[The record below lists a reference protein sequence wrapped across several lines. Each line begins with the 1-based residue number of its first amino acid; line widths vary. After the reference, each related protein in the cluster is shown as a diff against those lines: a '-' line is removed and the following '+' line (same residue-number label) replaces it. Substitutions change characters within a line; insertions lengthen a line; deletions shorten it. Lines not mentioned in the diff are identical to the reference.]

1 MKIGKR
7 LLKCVMS
14 MGLLC
19 CILIGVMPIQA
30 LADWNAWTWQV
41 EIKPVRGTVH
51 EEYRARD
58 MVRDVIPEFSLS
70 FAGFTSNE
78 VTNTGRKDYP
88 GQRTGA
94 AQPLYFK
101 ATPNYSVGAY
111 QGSIISTRWNGQH
124 IGNLD
129 CQGGTV
135 LLATFQGLYV
145 DRVNGDTMNLDYH
158 TGALTH
164 TSTQCAQLW
173 CATVRYAGFGD
184 QNYDVYC
191 PAKWVDGDGE
201 DSINIVELNSS
212 FHNVPRLPA
221 SYTDSIGK
229 KVVAWTE
236 HADGS
241 GEEFQFETTFLDH
254 DITLYPKY
262 KTIAPF
268 TLTLDLND
276 SASGN
281 GTTKASLPSDYEAKY
296 GNSFTMQYYQKY
308 GDTNANDLA
317 NGEWPYWEGDDE
329 SGWKPESSDIDLPH
343 PTREGYKFIGW
354 ADESGQIVGNKD
366 RNMSVSNCKLYA
378 QWEPE
383 AYTVQFDRNG
393 GDKDG
398 SITSTKV
405 KFDQQPEPVGI
416 AIGETLPEKKDK
428 FFKGYYTAPN
438 GGDVYFN
445 DIGNSV
451 RHWTIDLTPD
461 READGGTKTL
471 YAQWRGDEYP
481 IVLNGQGAKVQPVT
495 EVTAEYNEILP
506 AIPQDGLPIKEGYS
520 FGGYYTKTDGGGE
533 KIYNADGSSTK
544 KWSTRA
550 GTTLYAKWEA
560 AKTTVTLD
568 PQGGQQSGPTIHAT
582 YNEPIAAITPPIR
595 QGYTFL
601 GYNDQSSNTYIGPN
615 GNGLRPWDKIDATY
629 TLNAQWKAN
638 TYNLVVDP
646 QNESSAIAQT
656 VTYDTAMPSFAKPE
670 KTGSVFEGYFT
681 KTEDG
686 AWGEKVY
693 DASARPVQSIWNYP
707 SDLNLFA
714 KWNPIKYKLTLDK
727 NTTEA
732 IDWHGGAA
740 THDIYYGELY
750 PSLPSPTRKGYVFTG
765 WYSNA
770 VCGPK
775 DLVRGGFTKV
785 TKAENQTLYA
795 GWEPLQIRVTY
806 VLAED
811 FLWEKIIDYGQPYG
825 EQPNLSSDGQVLKGW
840 YVDPEDA
847 ATQKKKTDTVDVEYD
862 HRLYPVYTGKTYDI
876 SFSAALSGVSN
887 PKKQSATVGEKYGT
901 LPTLTD
907 PAGNNTFAGWYLEK
921 DYRTQVTADT
931 VVSEAEAHTLYAK
944 WVRGQLVIAFDPQ
957 GGSACVGRTIEFDHA
972 FGDLPVPTRKG
983 YAFKGWYQNAAGTGT
998 AATATDKASNTG
1010 NGTLTLYAKWTP
1022 ITVPVT
1028 FKTTL
1033 ANTSISGSTMTQQF
1047 ADAKYDQ
1054 TYGSLFGGTI
1064 PAPNNGTGGAYTFTG
1079 WFTDMGWK
1087 IENDTKISSLE
1098 GHTITAG
1105 WRNNQATIILNENG
1119 GVLDSSVQA
1128 VNVRALNSSLTLP
1141 GADKVSRTGYTF
1153 LGWSQNQTASTPD
1166 SGLTPGSYKPT
1177 STETIVLYAV
1187 WKVNQGYYQVQ
1198 HYQQQPNGDYTVRE
1212 TESPLERDAGTLV
1225 SAQAKTYPGYQINYR
1240 AANTVA
1246 SGTVEA
1252 GKTLTLK
1259 LYYDLDIYSA
1269 VMEVPQGY
1277 QVEVVTGQ
1285 TIGRTDSGNQDNA
1298 FDIRRGGTLAFR
1310 VKDAAGNAT
1319 DTPFIVQVNGTEVKP
1334 AADGIYKISM
1344 DGPKSVVIGVEQI
1357 YHVRAKE
1364 GETGYRI
1371 VAVPENTEFVAH
1383 GNDYSFTVKLDP
1395 QYSQSSIKVTT
1406 TPEGGSSQELTAR
1419 DGVYTIP
1426 SVKADHTVS
1435 VTGLTLNRYQVTYG
1449 TGSGYTIAKVDATT
1463 VPYNGSHSFTVTVA
1477 YDCAGAAPVVRAN
1490 GGKALDP
1497 IRISGTT
1504 YTYKLEAIREDQHIT
1519 VDALAAHTHTV
1530 SYEDSADY
1538 RIVPIDG
1545 MSNPVAHGGMFAFTF
1560 DFSAAY
1566 QNASPIVIATGS
1578 SGKTEKLTSHG
1589 STYYLWDITED
1600 TKLTFENMTTKTC
1613 KVNVVEGYGY
1623 TVEPLTTGNVVG
1635 YGGTYMFALQLNGDY
1650 AEGDPDVRANN
1661 DPVSPKIKLDDQ
1673 PIYVYS
1679 VGNVITDTKVT
1690 VELPDKKTFAISWVV
1705 DGKTTTENVEEGEIP
1720 LFGSVPQKEST
1731 GSADFVFQGW
1741 KDASGKIYTG
1751 QLPPVS
1757 ADATYTAVFGQTE
1770 RKYQVLWSVN
1780 GAVTSE
1786 SYLYGA
1792 APEFTGETE
1801 RPEDSQY
1808 RYTFT
1813 GWSDGKK
1820 TYAPGAALPLVSGP
1834 VTYTAQY
1841 EIAAREY
1848 ELTVQYQYAN
1858 GSTAAPE
1865 KRMPVAAGETYSADS
1880 PNISGYTPTQQTLT
1894 GTMPSTDL
1902 NLTVVYYSDSGTP
1915 YKVVHKKQELSGAGY
1930 VMAETEQLRGTP
1942 GEQTEAVAK
1951 AYEGFTAQGFSQ
1963 TAINRDGMTE
1973 IEIKYNRN
1981 SYEVKWD
1988 PNGGYFNDAGLTT
2001 AVKSETYQYGETI
2014 NEPEVRHAS
2023 EAANSFTFAG
2033 WNAAVPQTMPA
2044 GSQSYTAYWTPS
2056 ARVYTVKVSFVD
2068 QDGKAIGGAEPVSG
2082 KFAVGSDYYLSG
2094 FPAVSGK
2101 TASQTSVSGVMPA
2114 SNVNVTVVYYDEST
2128 AATYTVEHYLA
2139 GTDGTYGAAY
2149 ETETRTGFAD
2159 RQTSETGKNYDGYT
2173 VDHVEQATVTAD
2185 GKAVVKAYYAR
2196 RYYTVT
2202 WDAGGGTFP
2211 GGAANELTSVRY
2223 GAAVSAPTAPTKA
2236 ADANYTY
2243 TFSGWY
2249 PSVAGEM
2256 PSYDVTYTAQYI
2268 RTPRT
2273 YTLTVQYL
2281 YADGTQ
2287 AKQAVV
2293 KENMSVGESYRIAS
2307 PEVSGYAA
2315 NRTVVTGVM
2324 PASDTTETVT
2334 YVSTSGVEYTVKHVR
2349 EAVGGDIEETEVLRG
2364 TTGAQTSALPRS
2376 YDGYTAQKVQQT
2388 TIRADGTAAVE
2399 IRYTRNSYQVVWNG
2413 NGGTIG
2419 GQKTVT
2425 RTVKYGETLTP
2436 PSTPVKNGDAQF
2448 GYAFAGWEPS
2458 VPQTMPAGDQ
2468 TFFATWSAVQN
2479 QYTLTVHYKKADGG
2493 EAAPSKSEVYTVGQN
2508 YTVSSPAVEG
2518 MTPNLETVTGI
2529 MPAADT
2535 EITVTYYPNNATRYT
2550 VKHLQKD
2557 AAGEGYTLA
2566 ETEYLRG
2573 TAGEQTKAAAKTY
2586 AGFKK
2591 PSSVTQQTISS
2602 ETETVVEIQYERE
2615 SYTVTWNAGDGQFDG
2630 NAATKISTVKYGA
2643 AITGAPTPTKA
2654 ADDLFTYR
2662 FTGWSPSVADTM
2674 PAWDVAYTAQY
2685 ERTAKPY
2692 TLTVLYRFADGTTA
2706 HEPHR
2711 EQVSTGGSYNVES
2724 PSIEGYA
2731 PNQSVV
2737 TGTMPAKDTEIL
2749 VTYVST
2755 KGVTYKVQ
2763 HLLEQE
2769 DGTYGPIKD
2778 EQVQRGQPGAQTA
2791 AVPKIYEGYTA
2802 GTPEQQTIL
2811 ANGNTTVQIKYAR
2824 NGYQVTWN
2832 AAGGKVNGEDRWTQT
2847 VKYGASITKPADPTR
2862 TSDAGYAYTFGGWD
2876 AEIPETMPA
2885 GDLSFTAKWNTNRQT
2900 YRLTVRYQ
2908 YENGTEA
2915 HASQDYQFIVGESY
2929 EIKDIPAVEG
2939 YRPNVTSVKGTM
2951 PAQNTVVTVL
2961 YYPET
2966 GTQYTVK
2973 HLLQPVSGEA
2983 YELAD
2988 TETLRGET
2996 GKESKAAAR
3005 SYPGFTA
3012 QRVVQKPIAADGS
3025 TLVEV
3030 RYTRNEYTV
3039 TWNAGEGAFS
3049 GGEKSKT
3056 ATYRYGAA
3064 IDRPTNLTRPA
3075 DANFDY
3081 VFTGWT
3087 PEVPETMP
3095 PQNVTYT
3102 AQYGRAAQS
3111 YQLTVTYKMGDGTA
3125 APEAHQETVTAG
3137 RSYRVVSPKVEG
3149 YTPSIAIV
3157 TGTMPSHDTEVLVTY
3172 YSNQGVQY
3180 KVVHKLQNLNGT
3192 AYEQADFDLLYGQTG
3207 TQTRAEPRVYTGFTP
3222 QAIEQQTVNA
3232 DGGTVVEILYTRNSY
3247 KVTWNGAGGKV
3258 NGEDETIQS
3267 VKYGGSITSPTR
3279 LAKDEDVN
3287 YSYRFSKWDKA
3298 IPSEMPAKDLYF
3310 IAQWDTDERSYEV
3323 TVSYQNKDGSEAF
3336 EDISDVYAI
3345 GKDYAIYTPEKEGY
3359 FPSLETVTGTMP
3371 ANDLAFTVTYFPNT
3385 DAKYIVKHVLEPLPD
3400 MPMLLAM
3407 DDTDG
3412 IVYVEET
3419 MGGTVDE
3426 ETQARPMPIP
3436 GFTAETYTQETIG
3449 GDTVVTIR
3457 YKRNEYDV
3465 VWDGNGGKWG
3475 EDETQTTTL
3484 LYGQRIAEPE
3494 EPTREADA
3502 NSGYT
3507 FLSWGA
3513 KLPETMPAENLT
3525 YVARW
3530 STAARDYTYTVKFVC
3545 EDGATAPEPIT
3556 GTLAAGSAYTF
3567 TDFPALDGY
3576 VAIPNSLTGIMP
3588 ASDLTL
3594 TVTYYP
3600 SAMGVPYKVEQY
3612 MEQADGSYKAEKT
3625 EERIGIAGQMTAET
3639 AEELAHYTARPVEQ
3653 QKILGSGET
3662 VVKIYY
3668 ERKAYTVTFD
3678 GNGGTLE
3685 GAASVRG
3692 KWGAA
3697 VTAPTAT
3704 REGYTFEGWLPAF
3717 SGTIPQADATYQA
3730 QWKTNSGGGTGGGDS
3745 GGGGAGGGGGG
3756 ATGPAEPDKPGTDD
3770 AGFTPCDGGES
3781 CPTKGTFLDNP
3792 YGSWYHDYVDY
3803 VFANGLMKGV
3813 SSDRFAPDETLTR
3826 GMLVTI
3832 LYRMAGSPAVSG
3844 ASPFADVA
3852 EGKWY
3857 TDAILWATQTDVAGG
3872 YGNDR
3877 FGPDDPITR
3886 EQTAAI
3892 LYRYAVL
3899 KGFDTDGRAE
3909 LSGFTDANEVSAW
3922 AREAMQWCVQK
3933 SLITGRTEQELAP
3946 AGTATRAEIA
3956 AILSRYCGQ
3965 VAK

>member
-1 MKIGKR
+1 
-7 LLKCVMS
+7 MS
-14 MGLLC
+14 
-19 CILIGVMPIQA
+19 
-30 LADWNAWTWQV
+30 
-41 EIKPVRGTVH
+41 
-51 EEYRARD
+51 
-58 MVRDVIPEFSLS
+58 F
-70 FAGFTSNE
+70 
-78 VTNTGRKDYP
+78 
-88 GQRTGA
+88 
-94 AQPLYFK
+94 
-101 ATPNYSVGAY
+101 
-111 QGSIISTRWNGQH
+111 
-124 IGNLD
+124 
-129 CQGGTV
+129 
-135 LLATFQGLYV
+135 
-145 DRVNGDTMNLDYH
+145 
-158 TGALTH
+158 
-164 TSTQCAQLW
+164 
-173 CATVRYAGFGD
+173 
-184 QNYDVYC
+184 
-191 PAKWVDGDGE
+191 
-201 DSINIVELNSS
+201 
-212 FHNVPRLPA
+212 
-221 SYTDSIGK
+221 
-229 KVVAWTE
+229 
-236 HADGS
+236 
-241 GEEFQFETTFLDH
+241 
-254 DITLYPKY
+254 
-262 KTIAPF
+262 TIAVDPQYSQS
-268 TLTLDLND
+268 TLTV
-276 SASGN
+276 
-281 GTTKASLPSDYEAKY
+281 E
-296 GNSFTMQYYQKY
+296 
-308 GDTNANDLA
+308 A
-317 NGEWPYWEGDDE
+317 NGEVLDPVAGTYTVASVSKNVSITVSGLQLNRYEVSYDDGVGYTISPKDSKTVIYNGSHTFVLTLTPEYEGAVPVVRSNRGSVLTAGQINGRE
-329 SGWKPESSDIDLPH
+329 YTYTISNVMENQSIMVEPLVVEHYSVALPSGEGYSLVPVGSTTVRRGGSFSFTVSLSSDIDASAMVVTALGDSGSRKIL
-343 PTREGYKFIGW
+343 TGIGTTYTIENITE
-354 ADESGQIVGNKD
+354 DQIVLVTGLRKPSYQVNVIEGVGFTAAPQSGN
-366 RNMSVSNCKLYA
+366 
-378 QWEPE
+378 
-383 AYTVQFDRNG
+383 VQYGGSFDFT
-393 GDKDG
+393 
-398 SITSTKV
+398 ITLDETYRGA
-405 KFDQQPEPVGI
+405 EPVVRANYTQVLEPTAKHDFVYSYTLSPVTDNTDINVSGLSKQQYLI
-416 AIGETLPEKKDK
+416 KWVVEGKETSEMIEHGVTPKFSTIPEK
-428 FFKGYYTAPN
+428 
-438 GGDVYFN
+438 
-445 DIGNSV
+445 
-451 RHWTIDLTPD
+451 
-461 READGGTKTL
+461 
-471 YAQWRGDEYP
+471 
-481 IVLNGQGAKVQPVT
+481 
-495 EVTAEYNEILP
+495 
-506 AIPQDGLPIKEGYS
+506 
-520 FGGYYTKTDGGGE
+520 
-533 KIYNADGSSTK
+533 
-544 KWSTRA
+544 
-550 GTTLYAKWEA
+550 
-560 AKTTVTLD
+560 
-568 PQGGQQSGPTIHAT
+568 
-582 YNEPIAAITPPIR
+582 
-595 QGYTFL
+595 
-601 GYNDQSSNTYIGPN
+601 
-615 GNGLRPWDKIDATY
+615 
-629 TLNAQWKAN
+629 
-638 TYNLVVDP
+638 
-646 QNESSAIAQT
+646 
-656 VTYDTAMPSFAKPE
+656 
-670 KTGSVFEGYFT
+670 
-681 KTEDG
+681 
-686 AWGEKVY
+686 
-693 DASARPVQSIWNYP
+693 
-707 SDLNLFA
+707 
-714 KWNPIKYKLTLDK
+714 
-727 NTTEA
+727 
-732 IDWHGGAA
+732 
-740 THDIYYGELY
+740 
-750 PSLPSPTRKGYVFTG
+750 SPT
-765 WYSNA
+765 
-770 VCGPK
+770 
-775 DLVRGGFTKV
+775 L
-785 TKAENQTLYA
+785 
-795 GWEPLQIRVTY
+795 
-806 VLAED
+806 
-811 FLWEKIIDYGQPYG
+811 
-825 EQPNLSSDGQVLKGW
+825 
-840 YVDPEDA
+840 
-847 ATQKKKTDTVDVEYD
+847 EY
-862 HRLYPVYTGKTYDI
+862 
-876 SFSAALSGVSN
+876 
-887 PKKQSATVGEKYGT
+887 
-901 LPTLTD
+901 
-907 PAGNNTFAGWYLEK
+907 
-921 DYRTQVTADT
+921 
-931 VVSEAEAHTLYAK
+931 
-944 WVRGQLVIAFDPQ
+944 
-957 GGSACVGRTIEFDHA
+957 
-972 FGDLPVPTRKG
+972 G
-983 YAFKGWYQNAAGTGT
+983 YAFKGWR
-998 AATATDKASNTG
+998 DE
-1010 NGTLTLYAKWTP
+1010 
-1022 ITVPVT
+1022 
-1028 FKTTL
+1028 
-1033 ANTSISGSTMTQQF
+1033 
-1047 ADAKYDQ
+1047 
-1054 TYGSLFGGTI
+1054 GGTVY
-1064 PAPNNGTGGAYTFTG
+1064 TGG
-1079 WFTDMGWK
+1079 
-1087 IENDTKISSLE
+1087 
-1098 GHTITAG
+1098 
-1105 WRNNQATIILNENG
+1105 
-1119 GVLDSSVQA
+1119 
-1128 VNVRALNSSLTLP
+1128 LP
-1141 GADKVSRTGYTF
+1141 K
-1153 LGWSQNQTASTPD
+1153 
-1166 SGLTPGSYKPT
+1166 
-1177 STETIVLYAV
+1177 
-1187 WKVNQGYYQVQ
+1187 
-1198 HYQQQPNGDYTVRE
+1198 
-1212 TESPLERDAGTLV
+1212 
-1225 SAQAKTYPGYQINYR
+1225 
-1240 AANTVA
+1240 
-1246 SGTVEA
+1246 
-1252 GKTLTLK
+1252 
-1259 LYYDLDIYSA
+1259 
-1269 VMEVPQGY
+1269 
-1277 QVEVVTGQ
+1277 VTG
-1285 TIGRTDSGNQDNA
+1285 
-1298 FDIRRGGTLAFR
+1298 
-1310 VKDAAGNAT
+1310 
-1319 DTPFIVQVNGTEVKP
+1319 E
-1334 AADGIYKISM
+1334 
-1344 DGPKSVVIGVEQI
+1344 
-1357 YHVRAKE
+1357 
-1364 GETGYRI
+1364 
-1371 VAVPENTEFVAH
+1371 
-1383 GNDYSFTVKLDP
+1383 
-1395 QYSQSSIKVTT
+1395 
-1406 TPEGGSSQELTAR
+1406 
-1419 DGVYTIP
+1419 
-1426 SVKADHTVS
+1426 
-1435 VTGLTLNRYQVTYG
+1435 
-1449 TGSGYTIAKVDATT
+1449 
-1463 VPYNGSHSFTVTVA
+1463 
-1477 YDCAGAAPVVRAN
+1477 
-1490 GGKALDP
+1490 
-1497 IRISGTT
+1497 
-1504 YTYKLEAIREDQHIT
+1504 
-1519 VDALAAHTHTV
+1519 
-1530 SYEDSADY
+1530 
-1538 RIVPIDG
+1538 
-1545 MSNPVAHGGMFAFTF
+1545 
-1560 DFSAAY
+1560 
-1566 QNASPIVIATGS
+1566 
-1578 SGKTEKLTSHG
+1578 
-1589 STYYLWDITED
+1589 
-1600 TKLTFENMTTKTC
+1600 
-1613 KVNVVEGYGY
+1613 
-1623 TVEPLTTGNVVG
+1623 
-1635 YGGTYMFALQLNGDY
+1635 
-1650 AEGDPDVRANN
+1650 
-1661 DPVSPKIKLDDQ
+1661 
-1673 PIYVYS
+1673 
-1679 VGNVITDTKVT
+1679 
-1690 VELPDKKTFAISWVV
+1690 
-1705 DGKTTTENVEEGEIP
+1705 
-1720 LFGSVPQKEST
+1720 
-1731 GSADFVFQGW
+1731 
-1741 KDASGKIYTG
+1741 
-1751 QLPPVS
+1751 
-1757 ADATYTAVFGQTE
+1757 ATYTAVFETTKRTYE
-1770 RKYQVLWSVN
+1770 IVWTSA
-1780 GAVTSE
+1780 GAVHRE
-1786 SYLYGA
+1786 ALPYGA
-1792 APEFTGETE
+1792 AATFDGIDE
-1801 RPEDSQY
+1801 
-1808 RYTFT
+1808 YTTREYDHYSEYVFS

-1820 TYAPGAALPLVSGP
+1820 TYAPGTALPLVTGP
-1834 VTYTAQY
+1834 ATYTAQFTPSQRTFALHVRFVNANDGKKLSETRDTIAYNTRYVISAPSY
-1841 EIAAREY
+1841 EGLSPSQTVASGIMPAHDLSLTIYYYKSTDTPYTVVHEQQGLDGVYKAVDTETLRGVAGQNTRAFARSYDGFTRGSVPVEKIAED
-1848 ELTVQYQYAN
+1848 
-1858 GSTAAPE
+1858 GSTA
-1865 KRMPVAAGETYSADS
+1865 
-1880 PNISGYTPTQQTLT
+1880 LT
-1894 GTMPSTDL
+1894 IRYERSR
-1902 NLTVVYYSDSGTP
+1902 Y
-1915 YKVVHKKQELSGAGY
+1915 EL
-1930 VMAETEQLRGTP
+1930 R
-1942 GEQTEAVAK
+1942 
-1951 AYEGFTAQGFSQ
+1951 
-1963 TAINRDGMTE
+1963 
-1973 IEIKYNRN
+1973 
-1981 SYEVKWD
+1981 WD
-1988 PNGGYFNDAGLTT
+1988 PNGGYFDDTDLSTT
-2001 AVKSETYQYGETI
+2001 AKIEIYQYGETI
-2014 NEPEVRHAS
+2014 TVPKVKHTS
-2023 EAANSFTFAG
+2023 EAANSYTFAG
-2033 WNAAVPQTMPA
+2033 WDGTVPETMPA
-2044 GSQSYTAYWTPS
+2044 FNTGFTAYWTPS
-2056 ARVYTVKVSFVD
+2056 ARMYTVTVNFVD
-2068 QDGKAIGGAEPVSG
+2068 KSGAAIAGVQPVSG
-2082 KFAVGSDYYLSG
+2082 KFAAGSDYYLSG
-2094 FPAVSGK
+2094 FPTVDGK
-2101 TASQTSVSGVMPA
+2101 QPSQTSASGVMPA
-2114 SNVNVTVVYYDEST
+2114 ANVAVTVAYYD
-2128 AATYTVEHYLA
+2128 AADASGYTVEHYLA
-2139 GTDGTYGAAY
+2139 DATGAYSAAPY
-2149 ETETRTGFAD
+2149 ETEQRTGYTG
-2159 RQTSETGKNYDGYT
+2159 QVTSETGKNYDGYAP
-2173 VDHVEQATVTAD
+2173 DHVDQATVTAD

-2211 GGAANELTSVRY
+2211 GGAANQLMSVRY
-2223 GAAVSAPTAPTKA
+2223 GAAVSAPSSPTKA

-2287 AKQAVV
+2287 AKEAVV

-2307 PEVSGYAA
+2307 PEVSGYVA

-2388 TIRADGTAAVE
+2388 TIRADGKAAVE

-2706 HEPHR
+2706 HEPHT

-2802 GTPEQQTIL
+2802 GTPEQQTLL

-2915 HASQDYQFIVGESY
+2915 HASQDYQFIVGEGY

-2951 PAQNTVVTVL
+2951 PAKDETVTVV

-3064 IDRPTNLTRPA
+3064 IDRPANLTRPA

-3087 PEVPETMP
+3087 PRVPETMP

-3137 RSYRVVSPKVEG
+3137 RTYRVVSPKVEG

-3192 AYEQADFDLLYGQTG
+3192 AYEQADFELLYGQTG

-3247 KVTWNGAGGKV
+3247 KVTWNGAGGTV

-3267 VKYGGSITSPTR
+3267 VKYGAALSAPNRPTK
-3279 LAKDEDVN
+3279 LSDVN
-3287 YSYRFSKWDKA
+3287 YDYTFSKWDKA
-3298 IPSEMPAKDLYF
+3298 IPSEMPANDLYF

-3323 TVSYQNKDGSEAF
+3323 TVSYRNKDGSEAF

-3400 MPMLLAM
+3400 MPMLLVV

-3502 NSGYT
+3502 TSGYT

-3668 ERKAYTVTFD
+3668 ERKGYTITFD
-3678 GNGGTLE
+3678 GNGGAME

-3704 REGYTFEGWLPAF
+3704 REGYTFEGWQPAF
-3717 SGTIPQADATYQA
+3717 SGTIPQADATYTA
-3730 QWKTNSGGGTGGGDS
+3730 QWKAETTDDGGGGS
-3745 GGGGAGGGGGG
+3745 GGGGSGGGGGGGG

-3770 AGFTPCDGGES
+3770 AGVTPCDGGES

-3857 TDAILWATQTDVAGG
+3857 TDAILWATQTSVVNG
-3872 YGNDR
+3872 YGNNQ
-3877 FGPDDPITR
+3877 FGVEDAITR
-3886 EQTAAI
+3886 EQMAAI
-3892 LYRYAVL
+3892 LQRFAKSTGVPTQGAADLSAFADGGAVSPW
-3899 KGFDTDGRAE
+3899 AVE
-3909 LSGFTDANEVSAW
+3909 AVSW
-3922 AREAMQWCVQK
+3922 AVNCG
-3933 SLITGRTEQELAP
+3933 LITGTGADTLEP
-3946 AGTATRAEIA
+3946 AGSATRAQVA
-3956 AILSRYCGQ
+3956 AILSRFCTYVNQ
-3965 VAK
+3965 SKA

>member
-1 MKIGKR
+1 MKNRLKR
-7 LLKCVMS
+7 VISLWLAFVLALGVLPELLVPS
-14 MGLLC
+14 
-19 CILIGVMPIQA
+19 A
-30 LADWNAWTWQV
+30 A
-41 EIKPVRGTVH
+41 
-51 EEYRARD
+51 
-58 MVRDVIPEFSLS
+58 
-70 FAGFTSNE
+70 AGFTTSEPMSTSIGMLKNNTVYIVSQNVSLTNAALSQPALSVENNATAVLYIKSGCTLTLTGGAAKNGTSGGGAGLMIPSSSTLIVTGGGRLVATGGAGLAGTNGTKGTNAEMHVGGDEHAVGGPGGKGGNGAYGPGAGIGGNGGKGGNGGDGGGAPNKNTVGVDGWDEYGYRGSDGGAGSAGGTMGKLYVLGKVSVSAQMGSSKAYGNGGGYGAYANDAGSGWKKDYSAGGGGGGGGGGDDSYETYGIGGGNGGGGGGGGGNGGGVFWITRDTSGYQYTNGRGGGGGVSNGGSGG
-78 VTNTGRKDYP
+78 TNTTINRNGDTDPSGTSGYIRNQHGDSPAATSGGSVGSHGGCGGVYKDTGASISGSVQGGIKAASMPDAIKYTPTLSFNDGTTGSTTATCYLGYP
-88 GQRTGA
+88 MPTLDSVPTRTGYTFEGYYDTSANTGGTKYFDSEGKSAGEWDKA
-94 AQPLYFK
+94 ANVTLYARWTAKTYTVKLDKLGGTSGADQFT
-101 ATPNYSVGAY
+101 ATTGVTPN
-111 QGSIISTRWNGQH
+111 SIDPPS
-124 IGNLD
+124 
-129 CQGGTV
+129 
-135 LLATFQGLYV
+135 LAHYTFQGYYTEK
-145 DRVNGDTMNLDYH
+145 DGKGTQYFNN
-158 TGALTH
+158 TGAGTK
-164 TSTQCAQLW
+164 SWA
-173 CATVRYAGFGD
+173 
-184 QNYDVYC
+184 
-191 PAKWVDGDGE
+191 VDGTDLSLYAYWTANEYYATLNAPEATAAGSPPSTYKAAYDTPADKLSSLTGTMPSRTGYTFDGYWTKDGAAYDQQYFDKE
-201 DSINIVELNSS
+201 GKPCHTWNI
-212 FHNVPRLPA
+212 
-221 SYTDSIGK
+221 G
-229 KVVAWTE
+229 
-236 HADGS
+236 ADG
-241 GEEFQFETTFLDH
+241 
-254 DITLYPKY
+254 
-262 KTIAPF
+262 
-268 TLTLDLND
+268 
-276 SASGN
+276 
-281 GTTKASLPSDYEAKY
+281 
-296 GNSFTMQYYQKY
+296 
-308 GDTNANDLA
+308 
-317 NGEWPYWEGDDE
+317 
-329 SGWKPESSDIDLPH
+329 
-343 PTREGYKFIGW
+343 
-354 ADESGQIVGNKD
+354 
-366 RNMSVSNCKLYA
+366 
-378 QWEPE
+378 
-383 AYTVQFDRNG
+383 
-393 GDKDG
+393 
-398 SITSTKV
+398 TS
-405 KFDQQPEPVGI
+405 
-416 AIGETLPEKKDK
+416 
-428 FFKGYYTAPN
+428 
-438 GGDVYFN
+438 
-445 DIGNSV
+445 
-451 RHWTIDLTPD
+451 
-461 READGGTKTL
+461 
-471 YAQWRGDEYP
+471 
-481 IVLNGQGAKVQPVT
+481 
-495 EVTAEYNEILP
+495 
-506 AIPQDGLPIKEGYS
+506 
-520 FGGYYTKTDGGGE
+520 
-533 KIYNADGSSTK
+533 
-544 KWSTRA
+544 
-550 GTTLYAKWEA
+550 LYAKWNPRPSKISFDPNLMPDGNPDQTWTSDEA
-560 AKTTVTLD
+560 TL
-568 PQGGQQSGPTIHAT
+568 
-582 YNEPIAAITPPIR
+582 
-595 QGYTFL
+595 
-601 GYNDQSSNTYIGPN
+601 SSTGNTY
-615 GNGLRPWDKIDATY
+615 T
-629 TLNAQWKAN
+629 T
-638 TYNLVVDP
+638 T
-646 QNESSAIAQT
+646 
-656 VTYDTAMPSFAKPE
+656 
-670 KTGSVFEGYFT
+670 GYFELT
-681 KTEDG
+681 
-686 AWGEKVY
+686 
-693 DASARPVQSIWNYP
+693 YP
-707 SDLNLFA
+707 
-714 KWNPIKYKLTLDK
+714 KLPTL
-727 NTTEA
+727 
-732 IDWHGGAA
+732 
-740 THDIYYGELY
+740 
-750 PSLPSPTRKGYVFTG
+750 TRNGYIFTG
-765 WYSNA
+765 WYSSRN
-770 VCGPK
+770 CLP
-775 DLVRGGFTKV
+775 DEFVRAGYTQVEETEEKP
-785 TKAENQTLYA
+785 QTLYA
-795 GWEPLQIRVTY
+795 GWEHAQITVMYQLSKGLQLPKQVRY
-806 VLAED
+806 LE
-811 FLWEKIIDYGQPYG
+811 PYG
-825 EQPNLSSDGQVLKGW
+825 EGYTLDRTGYDFKGW
-840 YVDPEDA
+840 FMQDGSESGAWGDQIVYLAGGDQTVV
-847 ATQKKKTDTVDVEYD
+847 KKTEQHTVYAKYD
-862 HRLYPVYTGKTYDI
+862 AHRFNVSFDPGAGSLSEGAGYTIPVTYDQ
-876 SFSAALSGVSN
+876 
-887 PKKQSATVGEKYGT
+887 PYGT
-901 LPTLTD
+901 LPTPNP
-907 PAGNNTFAGWYLEK
+907 PADQPDWIFGGWYLESGSYMTRIETDSIVK
-921 DYRTQVTADT
+921 TDQN
-931 VVSEAEAHTLYAK
+931 HTLYAK
-944 WVRGQLVIAFDPQ
+944 WVLGQQLISFDVDDGTPIA
-957 GGSACVGRTIEFDHA
+957 SITV
-972 FGDLPVPTRKG
+972 DLDYPYNVNHNWPAGAERKG
-983 YAFKGWYQNAAGTGT
+983 YTFLSWNTKKDGTGE
-998 AATATDKASNTG
+998 
-1010 NGTLTLYAKWTP
+1010 TLTGDTICSSKQPIVAYAQWKP
-1022 ITVPVT
+1022 DQVQITLNPGEGAKVNGQPTQKVT
-1028 FKTTL
+1028 GDFG
-1033 ANTSISGSTMTQQF
+1033 A
-1047 ADAKYDQ
+1047 
-1054 TYGSLFGGTI
+1054 TYGSLFGGKLPT
-1064 PAPNNGTGGAYTFTG
+1064 PQKTDWTFVSWYNGEQPVYNGSQIDSTEPVELTAAWSQNVYT
-1079 WFTDMGWK
+1079 
-1087 IENDTKISSLE
+1087 LVL
-1098 GHTITAG
+1098 HA
-1105 WRNNQATIILNENG
+1105 NG
-1119 GVLDSSVQA
+1119 GTLTGMETSSSVSVGTA
-1128 VNVRALNSSLTLP
+1128 AELP
-1141 GADKVSRTGYTF
+1141 GAANISRAGYKF
-1153 LGWSQNQTASTPD
+1153 KGWSEKQDGTGTLYTDRFTHDTNSVV
-1166 SGLTPGSYKPT
+1166 
-1177 STETIVLYAV
+1177 VLYAV
-1187 WKVNQGYYQVQ
+1187 WERNRVENTVQ
-1198 HYQQQPNGDYTVRE
+1198 HYQQRLDGTYPDTPTNTTKE
-1212 TESPLERDAGTLV
+1212 MADAG
-1225 SAQAKTYPGYQINYR
+1225 SIFYAKAQEVTGFAPLYSDPS
-1240 AANTVA
+1240 VV
-1246 SGTVEA
+1246 SGTVPEDK
-1252 GKTLTLK
+1252 GLTLK
-1259 LYYDLDIYSA
+1259 LYYERKRYPVSVTTGEGCTVSLLSDAANGLVTEGDQNYIRHGGKYRFKIALDTGFDPATAKVLVNGIENAGFAGKVGQELALDVTADTQLSVTA
-1269 VMEVPQGY
+1269 SRKVFTVTPPAAIAGY
-1277 QVEVVTGQ
+1277 QIMPV
-1285 TIGRTDSGNQDNA
+1285 SGSFQA
-1298 FDIRRGGTLAFR
+1298 EYG
-1310 VKDAAGNAT
+1310 KDW
-1319 DTPFIVQVNGTEVKP
+1319 
-1334 AADGIYKISM
+1334 
-1344 DGPKSVVIGVEQI
+1344 
-1357 YHVRAKE
+1357 
-1364 GETGYRI
+1364 
-1371 VAVPENTEFVAH
+1371 
-1383 GNDYSFTVKLDP
+1383 SFTIVLDP
-1395 QYSQSSIKVTT
+1395 PYSQSELIVLAD
-1406 TPEGGSSQELTAR
+1406 GQELAPV
-1419 DGVYTIP
+1419 DNVYTIK
-1426 SVKADHTVS
+1426 SVKDNVS
-1435 VTGLTLNRYQVTYG
+1435 LEVKGLALNRYQVSYD
-1449 TGSGYTIAKVDATT
+1449 TGVGYTIAPKDSRDVI
-1463 VPYNGSHSFTVTVA
+1463 YNGSHTFVLTLTPD
-1477 YDCAGAAPVVRAN
+1477 YEGAVPVVRSNMGAPLSMD
-1490 GGKALDP
+1490 GVSGLDY
-1497 IRISGTT
+1497 T
-1504 YTYKLEAIREDQHIT
+1504 YTLSNVTMDQHIT
-1519 VDALAAHTHTV
+1519 VEPLVVEHFNV
-1530 SYEDSADY
+1530 SLTAGTGYN
-1538 RIVPIDG
+1538 IVPASSTVVRRG
-1545 MSNPVAHGGMFAFTF
+1545 GSFSFSVSVA
-1560 DFSAAY
+1560 AAVD
-1566 QNASPIVIATGS
+1566 ATSMIVTAIGA
-1578 SGKTEKLTSHG
+1578 SGKRETLTAVG
-1589 STYYLWDITED
+1589 GTYTISNITED
-1600 TKLTFENMTTKTC
+1600 QTVTVTGLRKPSYKVAVIEGTGFTASPQSGSVDYGGSFSFTITLDETYSAADPVVKANYQQELRYKNKNGLTYTYELTNITENTDI
-1613 KVNVVEGYGY
+1613 NVSGLSKPQYEITWIVEGGQSVSRFEYGS
-1623 TVEPLTTGNVVG
+1623 L
-1635 YGGTYMFALQLNGDY
+1635 
-1650 AEGDPDVRANN
+1650 
-1661 DPVSPKIKLDDQ
+1661 PK
-1673 PIYVYS
+1673 
-1679 VGNVITDTKVT
+1679 
-1690 VELPDKKTFAISWVV
+1690 
-1705 DGKTTTENVEEGEIP
+1705 
-1720 LFGSVPQKEST
+1720 
-1731 GSADFVFQGW
+1731 
-1741 KDASGKIYTG
+1741 
-1751 QLPPVS
+1751 
-1757 ADATYTAVFGQTE
+1757 
-1770 RKYQVLWSVN
+1770 
-1780 GAVTSE
+1780 
-1786 SYLYGA
+1786 YGA
-1792 APEFTGETE
+1792 APEKSPSMDHSYVFKGWRDQDSGMFYDAALPRVMGNATYVAEFKQVRRTYEVIWVSAGATHRESLPYGAESTFAGIDEFTTGRES
-1801 RPEDSQY
+1801 DGY
-1808 RYTFT
+1808 YDYTFS
-1813 GWSDGKK
+1813 GWSDGKRIY
-1820 TYAPGAALPLVSGP
+1820 TSNAALPIVTGP
-1834 VTYTAQY
+1834 VTYVAQFTAKQ
-1841 EIAAREY
+1841 RSLT
-1848 ELTVQYQYAN
+1848 LTVRYVDATN
-1858 GSTAAPE
+1858 GSVLSTATESVTYNTQYRVSAPSYPGLAPSQAVASGL
-1865 KRMPVAAGETYSADS
+1865 MPAHDL
-1880 PNISGYTPTQQTLT
+1880 TLT
-1894 GTMPSTDL
+1894 
-1902 NLTVVYYSDSGTP
+1902 VYYYKDTDTP
-1915 YKVVHKKQELSGAGY
+1915 YTVLHQQERLAGGY
-1930 VMAETEQLRGTP
+1930 QTIDTETPRGTP
-1942 GEQTEAVAK
+1942 GQAAR
-1951 AYEGFTAQGFSQ
+1951 AIPRSYDGFTVQSIPSA
-1963 TAINRDGMTE
+1963 TIAEDGTTTV
-1973 IEIKYNRN
+1973 IIQYTRN
-1981 SYEVKWD
+1981 SYSAIWD
-1988 PNGGYFNDAGLTT
+1988 PNGGAFADDYAMLPRTVSLRYGAPLT
-2001 AVKSETYQYGETI
+2001 A
-2014 NEPEVRHAS
+2014 PEVIHATD
-2023 EAANSFTFAG
+2023 AVNSYTFAG
-2033 WNAAVPQTMPA
+2033 WDGTVPETMPA
-2044 GSQSYTAYWTPS
+2044 NNIGYTAYWTPS
-2056 ARVYTVKVSFVD
+2056 ARMYTVTVDFAD
-2068 QDGKAIGGAEPVSG
+2068 QDGNALAGVSPVSG
-2082 KFAVGSDYYLSG
+2082 KFSAGSDYYLSG

-2101 TASQTSVSGVMPA
+2101 IASQTSVSGVMPA
-2114 SNVNVTVVYYDEST
+2114 ANVNVTVVYYDESSAT
-2128 AATYTVEHYLA
+2128 AYTVKHYLA
-2139 GTDGTYGAAY
+2139 NAAGAYAAEPV
-2149 ETETRTGFAD
+2149 ETETRTGFVG

-2173 VDHVEQATVTAD
+2173 VDHVEQATVTED

-2211 GGAANELTSVRY
+2211 GGAANQLMSVRY
-2223 GAAVSAPTAPTKA
+2223 GAAVSAPSSPTKA

-2287 AKQAVV
+2287 AKEAVV

-2425 RTVKYGETLTP
+2425 RTVKYGEMLTP

-2448 GYAFAGWEPS
+2448 GYAFAGWDPS

-2706 HEPHR
+2706 HEPHT

-2802 GTPEQQTIL
+2802 ETPEQQTIL

-2824 NGYQVTWN
+2824 KGYQVTWN

-2885 GDLSFTAKWNTNRQT
+2885 GELSFTAKWNTNRQT

-2951 PAQNTVVTVL
+2951 PAKDETVTVV

-3287 YSYRFSKWDKA
+3287 YSYTFSKWDKT
-3298 IPSEMPAKDLYF
+3298 IPSEMPANDLYF

-3336 EDISDVYAI
+3336 EDISDMYAI
-3345 GKDYAIYTPEKEGY
+3345 GKDYAIYTPEKDGY

-3400 MPMLLAM
+3400 MPMLLAV

-3612 MEQADGSYKAEKT
+3612 MEQADGSCKAEKT
-3625 EERIGIAGQMTAET
+3625 AERIGIAGQMTAET

-3668 ERKAYTVTFD
+3668 ERKGYTVTFD
-3678 GNGGTLE
+3678 GNGGALT

-3745 GGGGAGGGGGG
+3745 GGGGGAGGGGGG
-3756 ATGPAEPDKPGTDD
+3756 ATGPVEPDKPGTDD

-3792 YGSWYHDYVDY
+3792 YGSWYHNYVDY
-3803 VFANGLMKGV
+3803 VFTNGLMKGV

-3899 KGFDTDGRAE
+3899 KGFDTDGREE
-3909 LSGFTDANEVSAW
+3909 LSSFTDANEVSAW